1 MPARTAQLRLKTA
14 VMGYVVEEQP
24 PTITRSMR
32 GKPISAKRSLAKAL
46 PTSGSSLVAPMSV
59 TDLASSRAERQVPD
73 TLQNLGRLQ
82 MSIYRCLS
90 KAVALAVA
98 AALFVTSLPIGA
110 ARAGLVT
117 TEQVVEER
125 TAASDRQRLIAV
137 LLRDD
142 VRRQMEALGVDQD
155 EALAR
160 LASLSDQEIQQ
171 IAGRIDELPAGQSVL
186 VGVLVVAGVV
196 LIALV
201 ITDLLG
207 VTDVFAVV
215 NPVR

>member
-1 MPARTAQLRLKTA
+1 MMT
-14 VMGYVVEEQP
+14 
-24 PTITRSMR
+24 
-32 GKPISAKRSLAKAL
+32 
-46 PTSGSSLVAPMSV
+46 
-59 TDLASSRAERQVPD
+59 
-73 TLQNLGRLQ
+73 
-82 MSIYRCLS
+82 IYRRLS
-90 KAVALAVA
+90 KPLALALA

-117 TEQVVEER
+117 TDQLVEQR
-125 TAASDRQRLIAV
+125 TAASDRERLAAI

-142 VRRQMEALGVDQD
+142 VRQQMEALGVDRN
-155 EALAR
+155 EAIAR

-171 IAGRIDELPAGQSVL
+171 IAGRIDELPAGQNFL
-186 VGVLVVAGVV
+186 VGVLIVAGVV

-207 VTDVFAVV
+207 VTDVFAVI

>member
-1 MPARTAQLRLKTA
+1 
-14 VMGYVVEEQP
+14 
-24 PTITRSMR
+24 
-32 GKPISAKRSLAKAL
+32 
-46 PTSGSSLVAPMSV
+46 
-59 TDLASSRAERQVPD
+59 
-73 TLQNLGRLQ
+73 
-82 MSIYRCLS
+82 MSIDRCLS

-110 ARAGLVT
+110 ARADLVA

-125 TAASDRQRLIAV
+125 AAASDRERLVAI

-142 VRRQMEALGVDQD
+142 VRRQMEVLGVDRD
-155 EALAR
+155 EAIAR

-207 VTDVFAVV
+207 VTDVFAVI

>member
-1 MPARTAQLRLKTA
+1 MT
-14 VMGYVVEEQP
+14 
-24 PTITRSMR
+24 
-32 GKPISAKRSLAKAL
+32 
-46 PTSGSSLVAPMSV
+46 
-59 TDLASSRAERQVPD
+59 
-73 TLQNLGRLQ
+73 
-82 MSIYRCLS
+82 IYRRLS
-90 KAVALAVA
+90 KPLALALA

-117 TEQVVEER
+117 TDQLVEQR
-125 TAASDRQRLIAV
+125 TAASDRERLAAI

-142 VRRQMEALGVDQD
+142 VRQQMEALGVDRN
-155 EALAR
+155 EAIAR

-171 IAGRIDELPAGQSVL
+171 IAGRIDELPAGQNFL
-186 VGVLVVAGVV
+186 VGVLIVAGVV

-207 VTDVFAVV
+207 VTDVFAVI